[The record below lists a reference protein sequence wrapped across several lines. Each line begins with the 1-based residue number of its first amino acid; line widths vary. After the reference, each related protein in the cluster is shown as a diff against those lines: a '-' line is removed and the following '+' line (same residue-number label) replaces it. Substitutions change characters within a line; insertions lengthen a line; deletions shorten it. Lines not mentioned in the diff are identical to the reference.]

1 MGWVAGLLEGENV
14 NLRVMETEDI
24 PLQAEW
30 YNSMEFQG
38 EYDTHLQKSRAEYR
52 KDFDNPSPVEAAMDE
67 HEFIIEKKDGT
78 DIGHIGYGTC
88 PLHGW
93 VEIGYAIIHAERRKG
108 YGTEA
113 IQLMVDYL
121 FLSKDTPRITI
132 NTDARNVAS
141 IRAAEKT
148 GFKTEGIIRKGGF
161 TWGNY
166 VDCCILGILKEEWK
180 EPKILTKN
188 NF

>member
-1 MGWVAGLLEGENV
+1 MVLVMLEGKNV
-14 NLRVMETEDI
+14 NLRVVETEDI
-24 PLQAEW
+24 PLLTEW

-38 EYDTHLQKSRAEYR
+38 EYFTNPQKSRTDWQKELENPVAL
-52 KDFDNPSPVEAAMDE
+52 DN
-67 HEFIIEKKDGT
+67 HEFLIEKRDGT
-78 DIGHIGYGTC
+78 KIGHIGYGTC

-93 VEIGYAIIHAERRKG
+93 VEIGFALIPKERSKG

-141 IRAAEKT
+141 VRAAEKA
-148 GFKTEGIIRKGGF
+148 GFKKEGIIRKGGF
-161 TWGNY
+161 TWGQY
-166 VDCCILGILKEEWK
+166 ADACILGILREDWK
-180 EPKILTKN
+180 EPKILTKT
-188 NF
+188 